1 VALENTGFLA
11 QKTARVQG
19 FGGSNEPK
27 AKTHD
32 INENISNIEEKMI
45 LCMRYKDK
53 VKYSE
58 LLKEY
63 IIEIAKT
70 RQVNKLESY
79 LLNTILKDENSA
91 ERKFYKEI
99 GVNYISIMKN
109 AVKILDA
116 FNECKE
122 LVATINSLI
131 FLYS

>member
-1 VALENTGFLA
+1 
-11 QKTARVQG
+11 
-19 FGGSNEPK
+19 
-27 AKTHD
+27 
-32 INENISNIEEKMI
+32 
-45 LCMRYKDK
+45 

-131 FLYS
+131 TLYS

>member
-1 VALENTGFLA
+1 VALENTGFLG
-11 QKTARVQG
+11 QKTARGQG

-122 LVATINSLI
+122 LVGTINSLI
-131 FLYS
+131 TLYS